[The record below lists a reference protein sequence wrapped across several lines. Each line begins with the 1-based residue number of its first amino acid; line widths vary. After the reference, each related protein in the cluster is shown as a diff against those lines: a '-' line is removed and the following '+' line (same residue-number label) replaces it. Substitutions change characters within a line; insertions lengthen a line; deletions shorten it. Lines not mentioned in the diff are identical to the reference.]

1 MSAASAG
8 EKELN
13 FEQTVEA
20 VQAITPLLVLQNESD
35 QALVAVCPTLQG
47 RVLTSTAR
55 GTQGRSYGWVNH
67 DLIASKK
74 HLEHFNP
81 YGGED
86 RIWLGPEG
94 GQYAIYFA
102 PGTSFDLDNWYVP
115 APLDI
120 EPFEVAEQSASHVRL
135 TKKFR
140 QVNYSG
146 TEFEIGLNRVVRV
159 LPAHQASSTLPAG
172 LLQGVS
178 TVAFESHNVLT
189 NLGTQPWTREG
200 GLLSLWIIGQFN
212 ASSSSTI
219 VIPFQ
224 PGPEDKLGTPINTN
238 YFAPLDDKRL
248 RIFDGYACYKGDSR
262 YRSKIGVNPHR
273 VTGRLGSY
281 DAEHNMLTMVEHSVN
296 APDAGYVNSEWQLQE
311 HPYAGDVANCYN
323 DGPAPN
329 GNQLGA
335 FYELE
340 SSSPAAALAPGATI
354 EHTHRTLHFEGDKAR
369 LDAIARAA
377 FGASLDEIASALPA

>member
-1 MSAASAG
+1 MPAEIAG

-13 FEQTVEA
+13 FGQTVDA
-20 VQAITPLLVLQNESD
+20 VQAVTPLLLLQNEND

-47 RVLTSTAR
+47 RVLTSTA
-55 GTQGRSYGWVNH
+55 GGASGRSYGWVNRE
-67 DLIASKK
+67 LIRSKK
-74 HLEHFNP
+74 RLEHFNP

-102 PGTSFDLDNWYVP
+102 PGTKFDLDHWYVP

-120 EPFEVAEQSASHVRL
+120 EPFEIAEQSVSQVRL

-140 QVNYSG
+140 QINYSG
-146 TEFEIGLNRVVRV
+146 TEFEVGLNRTVRV
-159 LPAHQASSTLPAG
+159 LPTHQASATVPAE
-172 LLQGVS
+172 LLQGVA

-189 NLGTQPWTREG
+189 NLGSQPWTREG

-212 ASSSSTI
+212 ASPSSTI
-219 VIPFQ
+219 VIPFH
-224 PGPEDKLGTPINTN
+224 PGPDDKLGTPINTN
-238 YFAPLDDKRL
+238 YFAPLDDERL
-248 RIFDGYACYKGDSR
+248 RIFDGYACFKGDSR

-281 DAEHNMLTMVEHSVN
+281 DAEHHVLTLVEHSVN

-354 EHTHRTLHFEGDKAR
+354 EHTHRTLHFEGDKAK

-377 FGASLDEIASALPA
+377 LGASLDQIASALPA